1 MLKKGIGTIVAVS
14 LVSLGIAGA
23 ASANQTGPAT
33 IKAEQER
40 TSYVQSTFGGG
51 GTATAFKFQGGSV
64 KAPATFSQ
72 KSNTNLNLSNGGS
85 TTTVTAGSEQTTETT
100 EPSQVSQAQ
109 VENTSA
115 VQVDAT
121 FSNGKTMQ
129 HQAIQRTSVNY
140 QLSLKTYFGR

>member
-1 MLKKGIGTIVAVS
+1 MLKKKIGTIIAVS
-14 LVSLGIAGA
+14 IVSLGIGSA

-33 IKAEQER
+33 IEAEHER
-40 TSYVQSTFGGG
+40 TSYVQSIFGGG
-51 GTATAFKFQGGSV
+51 GSATAFKFQGGST
-64 KAPATFSQ
+64 KAPATFTQ
-72 KSNTNLNLSNGGS
+72 KTNTSLNLTNGGS
-85 TTTVTAGSEQTTETT
+85 TTTVTAGSEQSTETT